1 MDRDELQK
9 TFSTNLHARRTELD
23 IKQNVISTETHIS
36 ISNYSKY
43 ENGNLLPRLETAVI
57 LAEYLGVSL
66 DELCGNRQTISN
78 YLQVIEAFE
87 ELEKAINITF
97 APVEMSERGQAEEL
111 HIVIKDSSLATY
123 YLKEQQLRKTL
134 ASGAIAKEDYDIL
147 IGEHRKRQHA
157 LRTKSTVYESSNSL
171 NDYWGYPN
179 HKEEQNG

>member
-1 MDRDELQK
+1 MDKDELQK
-9 TFSTNLHARRTELD
+9 TFSTYLHARRTELG
-23 IKQNVISTETHIS
+23 IKQSTVSAETHIS

-43 ENGNLLPRLETAVI
+43 ENGKLLPQLDTAVR
-57 LAEYLGVSL
+57 LAEYLGISL
-66 DELCGNRQTISN
+66 DELCGNRRTLEN
-78 YLQVIEAFE
+78 YLQVIELLE
-87 ELEKAINITF
+87 ELEGVVNLTF
-97 APVEMSERGQAEEL
+97 NPVEMTKRGQAEEL